1 MPYALFEDE
10 AQLTRSFATEQEALA
25 AAERAGLVE
34 TRTGGEKVLEDHLSI
49 RPCEPTPDD
58 ATDSGDDFII
68 S

>member
-10 AQLTRSFATEQEALA
+10 AQLTRSFATEQDVLA

-34 TRTGGEKVLEDHLSI
+34 TRTNGEKVLEDHLSI

-58 ATDSGDDFII
+58 GADPGDDFII